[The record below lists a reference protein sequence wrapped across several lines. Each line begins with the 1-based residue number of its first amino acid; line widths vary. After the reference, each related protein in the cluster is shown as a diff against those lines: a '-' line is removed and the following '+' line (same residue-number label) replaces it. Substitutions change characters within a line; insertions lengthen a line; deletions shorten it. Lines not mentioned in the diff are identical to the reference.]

1 MFSCTDRYHSCRSA
15 VFVILPHPQ
24 PLKRNGLSN
33 SALRT
38 AILIMCKCKIV
49 YNYLFINDAVYVRII
64 YYFRGSG
71 FSIICRARAGEVFS
85 IPVSM

>member
-1 MFSCTDRYHSCRSA
+1 MAFRGVCNSTSS
-15 VFVILPHPQ
+15 Q
-24 PLKRNGLSN
+24 PLKRNQLSN

-38 AILIMCKCKIV
+38 AILIVCKCKIV
-49 YNYLFINDAVYVRII
+49 YDYLFINDTVYVRII

-71 FSIICRARAGEVFS
+71 FSIIRCARAGDVFS